1 MDATLEQF
9 KIPFW
14 EMQLDAVLLKPRE
27 SCWIFIMAHGAGA
40 GMDHAFLQDM
50 AERLADVGIATL
62 RFNFPY
68 MQKGRRLPDREAVL
82 TCALEVVWDW
92 VRSQAPN
99 MSVIVGGKSMGGRMS
114 SRLLSVRPTDWVR
127 GVVFLGFPLH
137 PAKKPGTSRA
147 DHLREVHRPMLFLQ
161 GTRDALAN
169 RALMADVCAGL
180 GPRAHLYFVEGADHG
195 FDVLRQSGRTS
206 GDVRMELTQEILR
219 FCQALTVQPKI

>member
-9 KIPFW
+9 KIPFR
-14 EMQLDAVLLKPRE
+14 EMQLDALLLKPRE
-27 SCWIFIMAHGAGA
+27 SRWLFVMAHGAGA
-40 GMDHAFLQDM
+40 GMDHPFLRDM

-68 MQKGRRLPDREAVL
+68 IQKGRRLPDREVVL

-92 VRSQAPN
+92 VRSHAPN

-114 SRLLSVRPTDWVR
+114 SRLLSVRPTEWVR
-127 GVVFLGFPLH
+127 GLVFLGFPLH

-161 GTRDALAN
+161 GTRDTLADGT
-169 RALMADVCAGL
+169 LMADVCAGL
-180 GPRAHLYFVEGADHG
+180 GPRAHLHIVEGADHG
-195 FDVLRQSGRTS
+195 FDVLRQSARTS
-206 GDVRMELTQEILR
+206 EDVRVELTQEILR
-219 FCQALTVQPKI
+219 FCQGLAVQPKI